1 MSVEAGRAFSP
12 QGTEVSE
19 IITNPKRGASEN
31 FHHDY
36 RGLRRFAFGEVE
48 MCGGPPGGASIRGS
62 KPLLTPLVAEDRVR
76 KTTPFR
82 RGLRQVVA
90 GLDVDVDVVRKTT
103 PFRRGLRPVRTP

>member
-1 MSVEAGRAFSP
+1 
-12 QGTEVSE
+12 
-19 IITNPKRGASEN
+19 
-31 FHHDY
+31 
-36 RGLRRFAFGEVE
+36 
-48 MCGGPPGGASIRGS
+48 
-62 KPLLTPLVAEDRVR
+62 LVAEDRVR